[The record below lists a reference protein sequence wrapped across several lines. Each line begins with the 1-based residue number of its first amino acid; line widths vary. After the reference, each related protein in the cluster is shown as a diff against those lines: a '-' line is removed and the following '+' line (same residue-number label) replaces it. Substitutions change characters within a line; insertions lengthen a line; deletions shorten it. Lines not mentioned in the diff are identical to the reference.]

1 MDNIKLLI
9 RERYSHMSK
18 AEKLLSDFIL
28 KNVSKCLK
36 MTAVDI
42 AGESGVSSASVIRY
56 VQKLGFDG
64 LDGFKQALAAANSK
78 DHEWKMVDP
87 IISKEDDLDG
97 LCRKMSILVDAAY
110 KDFFY
115 QLDKDALDAAIS
127 AVKKARRIYLL
138 GIGASMLPAQDLF
151 HKLKRIDLDANYYS
165 DLNMVSEFFNYI
177 DERDVVIAF
186 SYSGQSREILY
197 PCEIAVKQ
205 KSRLIAVTRNNA
217 SELRDLAD
225 ICLTV
230 PDKEALMRIGAFTS
244 VYTTIMMA
252 DLIYMGVVQENF
264 DDAEDKLV
272 QTRKMVEGLKTK
284 K

>member
-9 RERYSHMSK
+9 RERYGHMSK
-18 AEKLLSDFIL
+18 TEKLISDFIL
-28 KNVSKCLK
+28 KNVNKCLT

-64 LDGFKQALAAANSK
+64 LDSFKLALAAANSN
-78 DHEWKMVDP
+78 DHGWKMVDP
-87 IISKEDDLDG
+87 IISKEDDLDD
-97 LCRKMSILVDAAY
+97 LCKKMSVLVEAAY

-115 QLDKDALDAAIS
+115 QLDKTALERAIR

-138 GIGASMLPAQDLF
+138 GIGASMLPAHDLF
-151 HKLKRIDLDANYYS
+151 HKLKRIDMDAHYYS

-197 PCEIAVKQ
+197 PCEIAVRQ
-205 KSRLIAVTRNNA
+205 KSTLIAVTRNQE
-217 SELRDLAD
+217 SELRGMAD

-244 VYTTIMMA
+244 VYTSIMMA
-252 DLIYMGVVQENF
+252 DLLYMGVVQEDF
-264 DDAEDKLV
+264 DDIEVKLV

-284 K
+284 N